1 MGESVRVLRGSE
13 MSKYTEIASSIKQ
26 TLKDKAN
33 AEKKIKELI
42 NYNIESKKEVDIL
55 TDVQR
60 VFSTISDD
68 NLSKT
73 LDYVTDIINKALGEI
88 FKGDTRKVTLNKEL
102 YAGKHSHIN
111 LELVTGD
118 GYKRDISLQAGTGL
132 RQTVSFLYT
141 LAMIEIQG
149 GRKLLVMDELLSG
162 VHPKAKE
169 VLLDLMKIFSEEGF
183 QFIMVEYG
191 VNDFGKMYLVEHTP
205 QESIVS
211 ELNKPYNDEIYLEE
225 VE

>member
-1 MGESVRVLRGSE
+1 
-13 MSKYTEIASSIKQ
+13 MSKYAEVASN
-26 TLKDKAN
+26 LKTILKERKN
-33 AEKKIKELI
+33 SEKSIKELI
-42 NYNIESKKEVDIL
+42 NYNIANKKEIDIL
-55 TDVQR
+55 MDVQR
-60 VFSTISDD
+60 VLSTISDD

-88 FKGDTRKVTLNKEL
+88 FKGDTRRVSLNKEL

-118 GYKRDISLQAGTGL
+118 GRKRDISLQAGTGL

-149 GRKLLVMDELLSG
+149 GRKLLMMDELLSG

-169 VLLDLMKIFSEEGF
+169 VLLDLMKIFSDEGF

-191 VNDFGKMYLVEHTP
+191 VNDFGKMYLVEHSVGD
-205 QESIVS
+205 SIVKV
-211 ELNKPYNDEIYLEE
+211 LDKPYNDEIYLEE
-225 VE
+225 EDEK

>member
-1 MGESVRVLRGSE
+1 
-13 MSKYTEIASSIKQ
+13 MSKYTEIASSLK
-26 TLKDKAN
+26 TALKDKRN
-33 AEKKIKELI
+33 AEKKIKELL
-42 NYNIESKKEVDIL
+42 NYNIENKKEIDIL
-55 TDVQR
+55 MDVQR
-60 VFSTISDD
+60 ILSTISDD
-68 NLSKT
+68 NLART
-73 LDYVTDIINKALGEI
+73 LDYVTNIINKALGEI
-88 FKGDTRKVTLNKEL
+88 FKGDTRRVSLNKEL

-169 VLLDLMKIFSEEGF
+169 VLLDLMKIFAEEGF

-191 VNDFGKMYLVEHTP
+191 VNDYGKMYLVEHTAGN
-205 QESIVS
+205 STVTA
-211 ELNKPYNDEIYLEE
+211 LDKAYNDEIYYEE
-225 VE
+225 VV

>member
-1 MGESVRVLRGSE
+1 
-13 MSKYTEIASSIKQ
+13 MSKYAEVASLMKSIIKERESN
-26 TLKDKAN
+26 K
-33 AEKKIKELI
+33 KKIKELLE
-42 NYNIESKKEVDIL
+42 YNVKNKKEVNIL

-60 VFSTISDD
+60 VLSTISDD

-88 FKGDTRKVTLNKEL
+88 FKGDTRRVKLNKEL

-111 LELVTGD
+111 LELITGD
-118 GYKRDISLQAGTGL
+118 GHIRDISLQAGTGL
-132 RQTVSFLYT
+132 RQTISFLYT

-169 VLLDLMKIFSEEGF
+169 VLLDLMKIFAEGGF
-183 QFIMVEYG
+183 QFVMVEYG
-191 VNDFGKMYLVEHTP
+191 VNDFGKMYLVEHKTGN
-205 QESIVS
+205 S
-211 ELNKPYNDEIYLEE
+211 EVTELTKAYNDEIYFEE
-225 VE
+225 VV